1 MNRFLDLSLEERN
14 AYFRVASDRLKLLT
28 LIVEKDFW
36 VCWTLDRIFSLPDAA
51 SRYVF
56 KGGTSLSKVFGIID
70 RFSEDIDLGV
80 TPAELGWKESDLDEA
95 PSPNQRRKRM
105 KELESKCA
113 EWLDQTFRPALEQEM
128 RSHLPFEIVG
138 ENWLRFEMDAK
149 TNSPVLNFMYPSA
162 FAHEAGYIAPLVKL
176 EFGSLTDQQPRG
188 PHTIKPLLA
197 EAVDEPFSEFRSN
210 VIALEVE
217 RTFWEKATILHS
229 QYHRPDHLPIRD
241 RYARHY
247 SDFAALWRHPSRKS
261 ALARIDLLERVAL
274 HKSRFFGSS
283 WTNYETAKP
292 GQLKLVPKATRMEAL
307 ESDYAKMELMFA
319 AKPPPFS
326 LVIENIAEAER
337 MINGK

>member
-1 MNRFLDLSLEERN
+1 MSRFLDLSPEERN
-14 AYFRVASDRLKLLT
+14 AYFRVAADRLKLST
-28 LIVEKDFW
+28 LVVEKDFW
-36 VCWTLDRIFSLPDAA
+36 VCWTLNRIFSLPNAA
-51 SRYVF
+51 TRFVF

-105 KELESKCA
+105 KELEAACA
-113 EWLDQTFRPALEQEM
+113 DWLDKTLRPALEQEI
-128 RSHLPFEIVG
+128 RSNMPFASVR
-138 ENWLRFEMDAK
+138 ENWLRFEMDAQ

-188 PHTIKPLLA
+188 PHAVKPLLA
-197 EAVDEPFSEFRSN
+197 DAIAEPFSEFRAN

-229 QYHRPDHLPIRD
+229 QYHRPEHLPIRD

-247 SDFAALWRHPSRKS
+247 SDFAALWRHPSRDL
-261 ALARIDLLERVAL
+261 ALARVDLLARVAL

-283 WTNYETAKP
+283 WTSYETAKP
-292 GQLKLVPKATRMEAL
+292 GQLKLVPKAGKMAAL
-307 ESDYAKMELMFA
+307 LADYAKMEPMFA
-319 AKPPPFS
+319 TKPPPFS
-326 LVIENIAEAER
+326 KVIEDIADAEQR
-337 MINGK
+337 INAL